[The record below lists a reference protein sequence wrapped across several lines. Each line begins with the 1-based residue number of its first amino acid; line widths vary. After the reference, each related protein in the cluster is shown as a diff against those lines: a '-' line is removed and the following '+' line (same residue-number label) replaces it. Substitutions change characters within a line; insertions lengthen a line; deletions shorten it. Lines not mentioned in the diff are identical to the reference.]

1 VRATGLHLQALSSTI
16 GGKRNDAA
24 RGDHFRLALH
34 WKYPFTPVQILCK
47 ANGAVLFQR
56 FQQRSKSGERHSGHV
71 DHLNYTK
78 FETIMSGLYI
88 NKAGG

>member
-47 ANGAVLFQR
+47 TNGAVLFQ
-56 FQQRSKSGERHSGHV
+56 QRSASGEWYPGHV
-71 DHLNYTK
+71 DHLNYAE
-78 FETIMSGLYI
+78 FEAIMSDLCI